1 MSDGKGLPTSKI
13 HAIVNGIVK
22 HRVPYLFIYIADY
35 DRAKDGFLPCKRR
48 PFTVQKVAYR
58 RAKDGLLQAGCPMF
72 SMMTSEYFFAF
83 HPSSSFWG
91 VKCWFSTLYNMTDGE
106 AHPSG
111 RLWQLPRVICHATL
125 RCGIR
130 RTQGML
136 KGCGCLH
143 WMPHRSAAWQL
154 PTALQTVV
162 CLHCCFSKITWV
174 RYKEVIT
181 RDYDA
186 SVMWKRERKKKNANH
201 LSSVSFPHN
210 TLIISALYTDRRKD

>member
-1 MSDGKGLPTSKI
+1 MEKDCQPAKYMPSWMASLSIECHT
-13 HAIVNGIVK
+13 
-22 HRVPYLFIYIADY
+22 YLYIL
-35 DRAKDGFLPCKRR
+35 RTT
-48 PFTVQKVAYR
+48 TVQKMAFC
-58 RAKDGLLQAGCPMF
+58 RAKDGLSPCKRWLIAAQKAVFCRQVVRC
-72 SMMTSEYFFAF
+72 SAWWQVNI
-83 HPSSSFWG
+83 SSRFIRQLSFWG

-174 RYKEVIT
+174 RYKK
-181 RDYDA
+181 
-186 SVMWKRERKKKNANH
+186 W
-201 LSSVSFPHN
+201 
-210 TLIISALYTDRRKD
+210 

>member
-1 MSDGKGLPTSKI
+1 MEKDCQPAKYMPSWMASLSIECHT
-13 HAIVNGIVK
+13 
-22 HRVPYLFIYIADY
+22 YLYIL
-35 DRAKDGFLPCKRR
+35 RTT
-48 PFTVQKVAYR
+48 TVQKMAFC
-58 RAKDGLLQAGCPMF
+58 RAKDGLSPCKRWLIAAQKTVFCRQVVRCSAWWQVNI
-72 SMMTSEYFFAF
+72 
-83 HPSSSFWG
+83 SSRFIRHLSFWG

-186 SVMWKRERKKKNANH
+186 SVMMKKGKEKKNANH